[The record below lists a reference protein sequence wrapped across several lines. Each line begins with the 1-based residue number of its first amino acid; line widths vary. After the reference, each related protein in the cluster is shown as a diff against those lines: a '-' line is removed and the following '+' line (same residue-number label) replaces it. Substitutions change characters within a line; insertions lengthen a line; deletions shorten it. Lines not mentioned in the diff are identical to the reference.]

1 MRGER
6 TGQRKGG
13 EEESLTEE
21 GKVVFILFISNMIY
35 FSEPKIVLGTWVT
48 QTIFSERLGTGV
60 FVLFCLFQ
68 SGEVAQKSSLRFH
81 LSRDLKKSRADG
93 GSIF

>member
-68 SGEVAQKSSLRFH
+68 SGEVAQVFNP
-81 LSRDLKKSRADG
+81 RAPGDRIRHF
-93 GSIF
+93 SVSTRN